1 MLLSWPVGR
10 SCPFLVP
17 ALHPL
22 PVQVPWTAMI
32 RTWMGWQ
39 GVSTQYRG
47 KSWKSDNDQWN
58 WINLSNNSTTAPP
71 LRLLHSITVQY
82 CTAPKRE
89 NQIKAAILITNIG
102 TVEPKLTLFS
112 VQCPATKALGA
123 FSPHAPRH
131 LFVALQLLLRMPP
144 ASPFTASP
152 FDLVINPGQ
161 RANGPVRL
169 GYTPPSGARDC
180 DRKINGEP

>member
-1 MLLSWPVGR
+1 MVSQTTINGIGSIYLIIPPQHPPSL
-10 SCPFLVP
+10 P
-17 ALHPL
+17 AFNH
-22 PVQVPWTAMI
+22 
-32 RTWMGWQ
+32 RTVLFQKG
-39 GVSTQYRG
+39 
-47 KSWKSDNDQWN
+47 
-58 WINLSNNSTTAPP
+58 A
-71 LRLLHSITVQY
+71 LR
-82 CTAPKRE
+82 
-89 NQIKAAILITNIG
+89 IKAAILITNIG